1 MQPESTTTFR
11 SQLHYPHVAY
21 EERVFTLIFLCVLL
35 VGLLGAQYFQGVRI
49 QRPVHIPK
57 PEAKKV
63 AEIILREPE
72 PPKPIV
78 KPTPPKPPPPRK
90 LTKTEKKKLT
100 SPPPLS
106 AVGSPK
112 AMPKKKVDVKKM
124 VARKG
129 LLGMLSKESKDSSLR
144 AYHPSKKRDVSKEL
158 DQALK
163 NLSKTERK
171 AVIDRLN
178 RGRVKVLVATGQLI
192 GEGFDCKCLS
202 TLFLATPIRY
212 DGRVIQYL
220 GRVLRPAYGKE
231 RAKIYDYVDANVGVL
246 AASAKARQKVYT
258 QGGFYHD

>member
-1 MQPESTTTFR
+1 MQPENTTTFR
-11 SQLHYPHVAY
+11 TQLHYPHVAY
-21 EERVFTLIFLCVLL
+21 EERVFTFIFLCVLL
-35 VGLLGAQYFQGVRI
+35 LGILGAQYIKGIRV

-63 AEIILREPE
+63 AEIILKEPE
-72 PPKPIV
+72 LPKPIV

-112 AMPKKKVDVKKM
+112 AIPKKKVDVKKM

-144 AYHPSKKRDVSKEL
+144 AYHPSKKRDMSKEL

-163 NLSKTERK
+163 NLSNTERK
-171 AVIDRLN
+171 E
-178 RGRVKVLVATGQLI
+178 
-192 GEGFDCKCLS
+192 GEDEDF
-202 TLFLATPIRY
+202 
-212 DGRVIQYL
+212 
-220 GRVLRPAYGKE
+220 
-231 RAKIYDYVDANVGVL
+231 
-246 AASAKARQKVYT
+246 
-258 QGGFYHD
+258 